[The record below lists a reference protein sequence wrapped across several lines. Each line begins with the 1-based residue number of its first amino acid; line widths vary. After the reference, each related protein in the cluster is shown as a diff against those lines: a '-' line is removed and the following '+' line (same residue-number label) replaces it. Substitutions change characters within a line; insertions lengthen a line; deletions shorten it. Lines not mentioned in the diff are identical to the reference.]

1 MAIGKITGPMLNSN
15 LDRQGT
21 NLAIDANLVYFDVN
35 NRYVG
40 INTNAPSY
48 ALDNPGNA
56 RLANLTITGN
66 TITSNT
72 GKINLGS
79 ITNLVVTGGS
89 SNYVVK
95 TDGAGN
101 MTFVDANT
109 VPAIIAI
116 NANLGSYQ
124 GYGNANIGA
133 IYNRVGSLEAN
144 VGAYEIWANA
154 NIVTNYNHLTTLD
167 ANVGAYEIYA
177 NANIGSIYNR
187 TGSLEANVGAF
198 ELYSNANVGTIFNR
212 VGTLEANVG
221 AYEIYANANIGT
233 LYLGN
238 ISTQANLGAFQIYA
252 NANIGSIYNRTGAL
266 EANVGAYEIYA
277 NANIGTL
284 YLGNISTQANLGA
297 FQTYA
302 NVNFNAIN
310 ANVTAANVNIGLLNA
325 NVSAANLN
333 IASINANLGAYQNF
347 ANTTLSTIQA
357 NVGAFETYANVSI
370 ASIITNA
377 NANTAAYLTTYG
389 GNISAGNVIATLHGN
404 VVGSTGSFSTT
415 ANIANLG
422 VSGTSVFTGNISAGN
437 IFLTGNINATVGA
450 VASSNGIF
458 YGNAAGF
465 GALYTGISTGFV
477 VQPQTIIQ
485 ASSNFNGYSQI
496 NMQNISSGSNASSD
510 YIATAN
516 NGTAN
521 DTYIDLGIAS
531 STYNYS
537 GFGIIKPN
545 DGYVLVQGNTT
556 TGGGNLVLTSGL
568 NDIVFAPGGS
578 NANNE
583 VMRVTA
589 ANVVAV
595 KSTVVSTS
603 PTTGALT
610 VAGGAGVVGN
620 ITVGSYF
627 VGNVIGT
634 VANITTVNST
644 TVNAGN
650 VNAGNVNATLN
661 GTLNTSTIN
670 GNVGVTGNLYVA
682 GPIMS
687 LPVGTT
693 AQQPGGAIQGAIRY
707 NTTLNSVE
715 FYNGTQW
722 ISVINGLTEQ
732 IINGDGVTTSF
743 ALTESV
749 PNAYDLLVSINGVV
763 QNPTTAYSVSGGN
776 IIFVEPPQSTD
787 VVDVRFLTV
796 TLEYDHSQLAT
807 FIGNITITGNITPA
821 ANTYT
826 LGNVTNQW
834 SSVYASTVHVGN
846 VTLNPNGF
854 INLASYTN
862 TQLEGFTG
870 QIGWIAAVSNSTP
883 AGRLAFW
890 DGTNNR
896 WSYVSDNSAV

>member
-1 MAIGKITGPMLNSN
+1 MLNSN

-40 INTNAPSY
+40 INNNAPSY
-48 ALDNPGNA
+48 ALDSPGNA
-56 RLANLTITGN
+56 RLSNITITGN

-133 IYNRVGSLEAN
+133 IFNHVNTLDAN
-144 VGAYEIWANA
+144 VGAYEVWANA

-187 TGSLEANVGAF
+187 TGALESNVGAF
-198 ELYSNANVGTIFNR
+198 EIYSNANVGSIFNR
-212 VGTLEANVG
+212 VGSLEANVG

-238 ISTQANLGAFQIYA
+238 ISTQANLGAFQLYA

-302 NVNFNAIN
+302 NINLNAIN
-310 ANVTAANVNIGLLNA
+310 ANVTAANVNIALLNA
-325 NVSAANLN
+325 NVTAANLN
-333 IASINANLGAYQNF
+333 IASINANLGAYQYF

-389 GNISAGNVIATLHGN
+389 GNISAGNIMSTLHGN
-404 VVGSTGSFSTT
+404 VVGSTGSFATT
-415 ANIANLG
+415 VNIGNLG

-465 GALYTGISTGFV
+465 GALYTGISSGFV

-485 ASSNFNGYSQI
+485 SSSNFNGYAQI
-496 NMQNISSGSNASSD
+496 NIQNINSGNIATSD
-510 YIATAN
+510 YVATAN

-521 DTYIDLGIAS
+521 DTYIDMGINGS
-531 STYNYS
+531 GYNQPGFTVTY
-537 GFGIIKPN
+537 PN
-545 DGYVLVQGNTT
+545 DGYLYVQGNTT
-556 TGGGNLVLTSGL
+556 TGGGNLILATMTPT
-568 NDIVFAPGGS
+568 NAIIFATGGQ

-583 VMRVTA
+583 VMRITA
-589 ANVVAV
+589 ANVVNIS
-595 KSTVVSTS
+595 STVVSTS

-610 VAGGAGVVGN
+610 VAGGAGVNGN
-620 ITVGSYF
+620 IFVGSYL

-644 TVNAGN
+644 TVNSGN

-693 AQQPGGAIQGAIRY
+693 SQQPGGAVQGAIRY

-776 IIFVEPPQSTD
+776 IVFVEAPQSTD
-787 VVDVRFLTV
+787 VIDVRFLTV

-807 FIGNITITGNITPA
+807 FVGNITITGNITPA
-821 ANTYT
+821 ANAYT

-834 SSVYASTVHVGN
+834 SSVYASTVYAGN
-846 VTLNPNGF
+846 VTLSPNGF
-854 INLASYTN
+854 INLASYTS
-862 TQLEGFTG
+862 TQLDGFTG

>member
-40 INTNAPSY
+40 INTTTPSY

-56 RLANLTITGN
+56 RLANITITGN

-79 ITNLVVTGGS
+79 ITNLVVTGGAVD
-89 SNYVVK
+89 YVVS
-95 TDGAGN
+95 TDGSGN
-101 MTFVDANT
+101 MTFIDANT

-116 NANLGSYQ
+116 NANLGSFQ
-124 GYGNANIGA
+124 GFGNANIGA

-144 VGAYEIWANA
+144 VGAYEIYANA
-154 NIVTNYNHLTTLD
+154 NIGTLYLGNISTNANLGAFQTYANANIGDIFNRTGALESNVGAFEIYSNANVGSIFNRVGTLEANVGAYEIYANANIGSIFNRVGTIE

-198 ELYSNANVGTIFNR
+198 EIYSNANVGAIYNR

-221 AYEIYANANIGT
+221 AYETWANINIGT
-233 LYLGN
+233 L
-238 ISTQANLGAFQIYA
+238 
-252 NANIGSIYNRTGAL
+252 
-266 EANVGAYEIYA
+266 
-277 NANIGTL
+277 
-284 YLGNISTQANLGA
+284 
-297 FQTYA
+297 
-302 NVNFNAIN
+302 N
-310 ANVTAANVNIGLLNA
+310 ANVTAANVNIDLLNA

-333 IASINANLGAYQNF
+333 IADINANLGSYQTF

-357 NVGAFETYANVSI
+357 NVGAFETYANLAIGSI
-370 ASIITNA
+370 TTGA
-377 NANTAAYLTTYG
+377 NANTAAYLSTYS
-389 GNISAGNVIATLHGN
+389 GNISAGNVMATLHGN
-404 VVGSTGSFSTT
+404 VVGATGSFSTL
-415 ANIANLG
+415 ANVGNLG
-422 VSGTSVFTGNISAGN
+422 VDGTSVFTGNINAGN

-465 GALYTGISTGFV
+465 GALYTGISSGFV
-477 VQPQTIIQ
+477 IQPQTIIQ
-485 ASSNFNGYSQI
+485 ASSNFNGYAQI
-496 NMQNISSGSNASSD
+496 NMQNINAGSQASSD
-510 YIATAN
+510 YIATAD
-516 NGTAN
+516 NGTAG
-521 DTYIDLGIAS
+521 DTYIDMGIAS
-531 STYNYS
+531 SNYNFG

-545 DGYVLVQGNTT
+545 DGYILVQGNTV

-589 ANVVAV
+589 ANVVAI
-595 KSTVVSTS
+595 KSTVVSTA
-603 PTTGALT
+603 PTSGALT
-610 VAGGAGVVGN
+610 VAGGAGVSGN
-620 ITVGSYF
+620 IFVGDYL

-644 TVNAGN
+644 VINSGN
-650 VNAGNVNATLN
+650 VNAGNVNAN
-661 GTLNTSTIN
+661 IYGNFYTSAIS
-670 GNVGVTGNLYVA
+670 GNVGLTGNLYVS

-693 AQQPGGAIQGAIRY
+693 AQQPGGAVPGAIRY
-707 NTTLNSVE
+707 NSTLNSVE
-715 FYNGTQW
+715 FFNGSQW
-722 ISVINGLTEQ
+722 ISVINGITEQ

-743 ALTESV
+743 ALNQSV
-749 PNAYDLLVSINGVV
+749 PNSYDLLVSINGVV
-763 QNPTTAYSVSGGN
+763 QNPSAAYSVVGGD
-776 IIFVEPPQSTD
+776 IVFVEPPQDSD

-821 ANTYT
+821 ANAYT

-834 SSVYASTVHVGN
+834 SSVYASTVYAGN
-846 VTLNPNGF
+846 VTLSPNGF
-854 INLASYTN
+854 VNLASYTK
-862 TQLEGFTG
+862 TQLAGFTG

-890 DGTNNR
+890 DGTNAR
-896 WSYVSDNSAV
+896 WSYVSDNTAV

>member
-21 NLAIDANLVYFDVN
+21 NLAIDRNLVYFDVN

-40 INTNAPSY
+40 INTTSPSY

-56 RLANLTITGN
+56 RLANITITGN

-79 ITNLVVTGGS
+79 ITNLVVTGGAA
-89 SNYVVK
+89 NYVVN
-95 TDGAGN
+95 TDGSGN

-124 GYGNANIGA
+124 GYGNANIGT
-133 IYNRVGSLEAN
+133 IYNRVGSLESN
-144 VGAYEIWANA
+144 VG
-154 NIVTNYNHLTTLD
+154 
-167 ANVGAYEIYA
+167 
-177 NANIGSIYNR
+177 S
-187 TGSLEANVGAF
+187 
-198 ELYSNANVGTIFNR
+198 
-212 VGTLEANVG
+212 
-221 AYEIYANANIGT
+221 YEIYANANIGT

-238 ISTQANLGAFQIYA
+238 ISTNANLGAFQTYANANVGSIFNRVGTIEANVGAYEIYA
-252 NANIGSIYNRTGAL
+252 NANIGSIFNRTGSL

-277 NANIGTL
+277 NANIGSIFNRTGSL
-284 YLGNISTQANLGA
+284 EANVGA
-297 FQTYA
+297 FEIYSNANIGAIFNRVGTLEANVGSYEAWA
-302 NVNFNAIN
+302 NVNIGTLN

-333 IASINANLGAYQNF
+333 IASINANLGSYQTF

-357 NVGAFETYANVSI
+357 NVGAFETYANSAISSI
-370 ASIITNA
+370 TTGA
-377 NANTAAYLTTYG
+377 NANTAAYLSTYT
-389 GNISAGNVIATLHGN
+389 GNIAAGNVMATLHGN
-404 VVGSTGSFSTT
+404 VVGATGSFSTL
-415 ANIANLG
+415 ANIGNLG
-422 VSGTSVFTGNISAGN
+422 VAGTSVFTGNMSAGN

-450 VASSNGIF
+450 VASGNGIF

-465 GALYTGISTGFV
+465 GALYTGISSGFV

-485 ASSNFNGYSQI
+485 ASSNFNGYAQI
-496 NMQNISSGSNASSD
+496 NMQNINSGSNSSSD
-510 YIATAN
+510 FVATAD
-516 NGTAN
+516 NGTTN
-521 DTYIDLGIAS
+521 DTYIDMGMAS
-531 STYNYS
+531 SSYNYS
-537 GFGIIKPN
+537 GFGLIKPN
-545 DGYVLVQGNTT
+545 DGYVLVQGNAT
-556 TGGGNLVLTSGL
+556 TGGGNLVLTSGM

-589 ANVVAV
+589 ANVVAI
-595 KSTVVSTS
+595 KSTVVSTA
-603 PTTGALT
+603 PTSGALT
-610 VAGGAGVVGN
+610 VAGGVGVSGNIFVGN
-620 ITVGSYF
+620 YL

-644 TVNAGN
+644 TINSGN
-650 VNAGNVNATLN
+650 VNAGNVNATLHGN
-661 GTLNTSTIN
+661 IYTSAII
-670 GNVGVTGNLYVA
+670 GNVGLSGNLYVS

-693 AQQPGGAIQGAIRY
+693 AQQPGDAAPGAIRY
-707 NTTLNSVE
+707 NSTLNSVE
-715 FYNGTQW
+715 FYNGSRW
-722 ISVINGLTEQ
+722 ISVINGITEQ
-732 IINGDGVTTSF
+732 IINGDGTTTSF

-749 PNAYDLLVSINGVV
+749 PNSYDLLVSINGVV
-763 QNPTTAYSVSGGN
+763 QNPSTAYSVVGDN
-776 IIFVEPPQSTD
+776 IVFVEPPQELD

-807 FIGNITITGNITPA
+807 FVGNITITGNITPA

-834 SSVYASTVHVGN
+834 SSVYASTVYTGN
-846 VTLNPNGF
+846 VTLSPNGF
-854 INLASYTN
+854 INLASYTK
-862 TQLEGFTG
+862 TQLQGFTG

-890 DGTNNR
+890 DGTNTR
-896 WSYVSDNSAV
+896 WSYVSDNTAV